1 MRKYKLIL
9 LSLATAAFANVNDGT
24 TETSTPAAQAVP
36 AQQIEAPAEAAAQAP
51 AAEVSAPVATEA
63 PAQEAAPII
72 IIPAPTPAPAPVQAE
87 AKEPAPAPAPKAVL
101 VQEKPII
108 AKSARSENRGAF
120 FFSTNFGVRY
130 MRLAYQSLDDIES
143 LSKDNATTSKFSGFG
158 PDLGLKIGGVIAGR
172 LAMYFTMEFAT
183 LDGTFEAT
191 NVKLKYNEPSTDVEF
206 NTDAIRFTLGG
217 GTALFLSSDTAS
229 ALYGTYVGV
238 SASLF
243 VGEAGK
249 INPDNEELEIDETGL
264 AFALEVGKVWRLSE
278 NWNAGIVAKG
288 SLDGTVRDGTSGNN
302 TDCFTIGLSL
312 VALRR

>member
-24 TETSTPAAQAVP
+24 TET
-36 AQQIEAPAEAAAQAP
+36 
-51 AAEVSAPVATEA
+51 PVAEA
-63 PAQEAAPII
+63 PAQVEATAQPAAPAAAEAPAPAATETQVQEQPQASAPII
-72 IIPAPTPAPAPVQAE
+72 IIPAQKPAPEPVQAE
-87 AKEPAPAPAPKAVL
+87 ATEPAPAPTAVL
-101 VQEKPII
+101 IQEKPLVVKP
-108 AKSARSENRGAF
+108 AKSPNRGAF

-191 NVKLKYNEPSTDVEF
+191 NVKLNYNEPSKDVEF

-229 ALYGTYVGV
+229 ALYGTFVGV

>member
-1 MRKYKLIL
+1 M
-9 LSLATAAFANVNDGT
+9 V
-24 TETSTPAAQAVP
+24 V
-36 AQQIEAPAEAAAQAP
+36 
-51 AAEVSAPVATEA
+51 
-63 PAQEAAPII
+63 
-72 IIPAPTPAPAPVQAE
+72 
-87 AKEPAPAPAPKAVL
+87 
-101 VQEKPII
+101 KP
-108 AKSARSENRGAF
+108 AKSPNRGAF

-191 NVKLKYNEPSTDVEF
+191 NVKLQYNEPSKDVEF

-229 ALYGTYVGV
+229 ALYGTFVGV

>member
-24 TETSTPAAQAVP
+24 TET
-36 AQQIEAPAEAAAQAP
+36 
-51 AAEVSAPVATEA
+51 PVAEA
-63 PAQEAAPII
+63 PAQVEATAQPAAPAAAEAPAPAATETQVQEQPQASAPII
-72 IIPAPTPAPAPVQAE
+72 IIPAQKPAPEPVQAE
-87 AKEPAPAPAPKAVL
+87 ATEPAPAPTAVL
-101 VQEKPII
+101 IQEKPLVVKP
-108 AKSARSENRGAF
+108 AKSPNRGAF

-143 LSKDNATTSKFSGFG
+143 LSKDNATTSNFSGFG

-191 NVKLKYNEPSTDVEF
+191 NVKLNYNEPSKDVEF

-229 ALYGTYVGV
+229 ALYGTFVGV

-264 AFALEVGKVWRLSE
+264 AFAMEIGKVWRLSE

>member
-24 TETSTPAAQAVP
+24 TET
-36 AQQIEAPAEAAAQAP
+36 
-51 AAEVSAPVATEA
+51 PVAEA
-63 PAQEAAPII
+63 PAQVEATAQPAAPAAAEAPAPAATETQVQEQPQASAPII
-72 IIPAPTPAPAPVQAE
+72 IIPAQKPAPEPVQAE
-87 AKEPAPAPAPKAVL
+87 ATEPAPAPTAVL
-101 VQEKPII
+101 IQEKPLVVKP
-108 AKSARSENRGAF
+108 AKSPNRGAF

-191 NVKLKYNEPSTDVEF
+191 NVKLNYNEPSKDGEF

-229 ALYGTYVGV
+229 ALYGTFVGV

-264 AFALEVGKVWRLSE
+264 AFAMEIGKVWRLSE

>member
-24 TETSTPAAQAVP
+24 TET
-36 AQQIEAPAEAAAQAP
+36 
-51 AAEVSAPVATEA
+51 PVAEA
-63 PAQEAAPII
+63 PAQVEATAQPAAPAAAEAPAPAATETQVQEQPQAAAPII
-72 IIPAPTPAPAPVQAE
+72 IIPAQKPAPEPVQAE
-87 AKEPAPAPAPKAVL
+87 AKEPAPAPTAVL
-101 VQEKPII
+101 IQEKPLVVKP
-108 AKSARSENRGAF
+108 AKSPNRGAF

-191 NVKLKYNEPSTDVEF
+191 NVKLQYNEPSKDVEF

-229 ALYGTYVGV
+229 ALYGTFVGV

>member
-24 TETSTPAAQAVP
+24 TET
-36 AQQIEAPAEAAAQAP
+36 
-51 AAEVSAPVATEA
+51 PVAEA
-63 PAQEAAPII
+63 PAQVEATAQPAAPAAAEAPAPAATETQVQEQPQASAPII
-72 IIPAPTPAPAPVQAE
+72 IIPAQKPAPEPVQAE
-87 AKEPAPAPAPKAVL
+87 ATEPAPAPTAVL
-101 VQEKPII
+101 IQEKPLVVKP
-108 AKSARSENRGAF
+108 AKSPNRGAF

-143 LSKDNATTSKFSGFG
+143 LSKDNATTSKCSGFG

-191 NVKLKYNEPSTDVEF
+191 NVKLQYNEPSKDVEF

-229 ALYGTYVGV
+229 ALYGTFVGV

-264 AFALEVGKVWRLSE
+264 AFAMEIGKVWRLSE

>member
-24 TETSTPAAQAVP
+24 TET
-36 AQQIEAPAEAAAQAP
+36 
-51 AAEVSAPVATEA
+51 PVAEA
-63 PAQEAAPII
+63 PAQVEATAQPAAPAAAEAPAPAATETQVQEQPQASAPII
-72 IIPAPTPAPAPVQAE
+72 IIPAQKPAPEPVQAE
-87 AKEPAPAPAPKAVL
+87 ATEPAPAPTAVL
-101 VQEKPII
+101 IQEKPLVVKP
-108 AKSARSENRGAF
+108 AKSPNRGAF

-191 NVKLKYNEPSTDVEF
+191 NVKLNYNEPSKDVEF

-229 ALYGTYVGV
+229 ALYGTFVGV

-264 AFALEVGKVWRLSE
+264 AFAMEIGKVWRLSE

>member
-24 TETSTPAAQAVP
+24 TET
-36 AQQIEAPAEAAAQAP
+36 
-51 AAEVSAPVATEA
+51 PVAEA
-63 PAQEAAPII
+63 PAQVEATAQPAAPAAAEAPAPAATETQVQEQPQAAAPII
-72 IIPAPTPAPAPVQAE
+72 IIPAQKPAPEPVQAE
-87 AKEPAPAPAPKAVL
+87 ATEPAPAPTAVL
-101 VQEKPII
+101 IQEKPLVVKP
-108 AKSARSENRGAF
+108 AKSPNRGAF

-191 NVKLKYNEPSTDVEF
+191 NVKLNYNEPSKDVEF

-229 ALYGTYVGV
+229 ALYGTFVGV

-264 AFALEVGKVWRLSE
+264 AFAMEIGKVWRLSE

>member
-24 TETSTPAAQAVP
+24 TET
-36 AQQIEAPAEAAAQAP
+36 
-51 AAEVSAPVATEA
+51 PVAEA
-63 PAQEAAPII
+63 PAQVEATAQPAAPAAAEAPAPAATETQVQEQPQASAPII
-72 IIPAPTPAPAPVQAE
+72 IIPAQKPAPEPVQAE
-87 AKEPAPAPAPKAVL
+87 ATEPAPAPTAVL
-101 VQEKPII
+101 IQEKPLVVKP
-108 AKSARSENRGAF
+108 AKSPNRGAF

-191 NVKLKYNEPSTDVEF
+191 NVKLNYNEPSKDVEF

-229 ALYGTYVGV
+229 ALYGTFVGV

-264 AFALEVGKVWRLSE
+264 AFAMEVGKVWRLSE

>member
-63 PAQEAAPII
+63 PAQEAAPVI
-72 IIPAPTPAPAPVQAE
+72 IIPAPT
-87 AKEPAPAPAPKAVL
+87 PAPAPKAVL

-108 AKSARSENRGAF
+108 AKSARSENRGSF
-120 FFSTNFGVRY
+120 FFSTNIGVRY

-143 LSKDNATTSKFSGFG
+143 LNKDNATTSKFSGFG

-191 NVKLKYNEPSTDVEF
+191 NVKLKYNEPREDVEF

-217 GTALFLSSDTAS
+217 GSTLFLSSDTAS
-229 ALYGTYVGV
+229 ALYGTFVGV

-249 INPDNEELEIDETGL
+249 INPDIDELEIDETGL

-312 VALRR
+312 IALRR

>member
-24 TETSTPAAQAVP
+24 TETPVAKAPAQVEATAQPAAP
-36 AQQIEAPAEAAAQAP
+36 AAAEAPAP
-51 AAEVSAPVATEA
+51 AATETQV
-63 PAQEAAPII
+63 QEQPQASAPII
-72 IIPAPTPAPAPVQAE
+72 IIPAQKPAPEPVQAE
-87 AKEPAPAPAPKAVL
+87 ATEPAPAPTAVL
-101 VQEKPII
+101 IQEKPLVVKP
-108 AKSARSENRGAF
+108 AKSPNRGAF

-191 NVKLKYNEPSTDVEF
+191 NVKLNYNEPSKDVEF

-229 ALYGTYVGV
+229 ALYGTFVGV

>member
-24 TETSTPAAQAVP
+24 TET
-36 AQQIEAPAEAAAQAP
+36 
-51 AAEVSAPVATEA
+51 PVAEA
-63 PAQEAAPII
+63 PAQVEATAQPAAPAAAEAPAPAATETQVQEQPQASAPII
-72 IIPAPTPAPAPVQAE
+72 IIPAQKPAPEPVQAE
-87 AKEPAPAPAPKAVL
+87 ATEPAPAPTAVL
-101 VQEKPII
+101 IQEKPLVVKP
-108 AKSARSENRGAF
+108 AKSPNRGAF

-191 NVKLKYNEPSTDVEF
+191 NVKLNYNEPSKDVEF